1 MTNFKFYVQSKV
13 GAVVGTDGLR
23 YDTWSFDA
31 KDEADAD
38 KKMTALI
45 RKEGLDASRVKK
57 SVK

>member
-13 GAVVGTDGLR
+13 GAVLGKDGLR

-38 KKMTALI
+38 KKMQTLI
-45 RKEGLDASRVKK
+45 KKEGLDASKVKK